1 MSTYVQ
7 ITRDEFEAWL
17 NSLGLTWRVK
27 APQTGGV
34 YQLFLSPDVTIE
46 INSTT
51 GRQDQVMA
59 LGRASMS
66 LWLASRHTGRVLNG
80 KAMGQSHFARTTNWR
95 TNWVKGVDRM
105 REAYIKAKDFYD
117 TLAQIEDF
125 AKYKQD
131 TLALIESRANWRA
144 NAFLLELH
152 GKVSNGGV
160 LSKKQLGAVNA
171 MPVEGAEHELLPKLR
186 VLWTRARASGD
197 SWTMDFVKS
206 LADQIKHGR
215 ELSQRQLS
223 TLDAKLGSYGL
234 SD

>member
-7 ITRDEFEAWL
+7 ITRDEFESWL
-17 NSLGLTWRVK
+17 DSMPYTWRLK

-51 GRQDQVMA
+51 GHREQVMA

-95 TNWVKGVDRM
+95 INWVKGVDRM

-131 TLALIESRANWRA
+131 MLALIESRANWRG
-144 NAFLLELH
+144 NAFLIDLH

-160 LSKKQLGAVNA
+160 LSKKQLAAVSA
-171 MPVEGAEHELLPKLR
+171 MPVEGVEHELLPKLR

-197 SWTMDFVKS
+197 SWTMEFAKS
-206 LADQIKHGR
+206 LADQLKHGR

-223 TLDAKLGSYGL
+223 ILGAKLGTYGL